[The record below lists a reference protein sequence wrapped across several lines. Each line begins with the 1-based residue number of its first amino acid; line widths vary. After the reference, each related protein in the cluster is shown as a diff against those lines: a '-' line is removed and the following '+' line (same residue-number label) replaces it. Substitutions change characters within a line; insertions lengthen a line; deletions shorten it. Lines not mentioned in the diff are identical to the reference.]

1 MEWIE
6 RLNDAISYIEEHLTE
21 EIDMNQLGRIA
32 CCSSYHFQRM
42 FTYMAGVPLAEYI
55 RRRKMSLA
63 AVDLQ
68 GRGMKII
75 DVAGKYGYSSP
86 TAFNRAFQSVHGI
99 APSSLK
105 KEGVSV
111 KSFPPITFKITVKGV
126 EEMNYRIETKEAFR
140 IVGVSVPLDKDIEK
154 NFAVIPAKW
163 GEIAANG
170 TLQRL
175 TGMMDT
181 QPMGVLGISTCN
193 DTEPWRYY
201 IAVSSTQAA
210 DGLEEYTVPAATWA
224 VFPGSGTNQSIQ
236 ELERRIVTEWLPTS
250 GYEYGNAPDVEVYL
264 NPDPANAQYE
274 VWIPVVKRQGE
285 NRSGAAEPVTCQPP
299 QAHRPLFHGWSL
311 PRTQPRGTFK
321 ISLSNSSMLL
331 ECAAS
336 LCHSRRI
343 SRFFCS

>member
-6 RLNDAISYIEEHLTE
+6 RWNEAIGYIEEHLTE
-21 EIDMNQLGRIA
+21 EIDMGQLGRIA

-42 FTYMAGVPLAEYI
+42 FTYMAGIPLSEYI
-55 RRRKMSLA
+55 RRRRMSLA

-75 DVAGKYGYSSP
+75 DVAGRYGYSSP

-99 APSSLK
+99 APSALK
-105 KEGVSV
+105 RDGVSV

-140 IVGVSVPLDKDIEK
+140 IVGVSVPLEKDIEK
-154 NFAVIPAKW
+154 NFAAIPAKW
-163 GEIAANG
+163 GEIAADG

-175 TGMMDT
+175 TGMMDA
-181 QPMGVLGISTCN
+181 QPLGVLGVSICN
-193 DTEPWRYY
+193 DAEAWRYY
-201 IAVSSTQAA
+201 IAVSSSQPA
-210 DGLEEYTVPAATWA
+210 DGLEEYTVPPATWA
-224 VFPGSGTNQSIQ
+224 VFPGSGTSQSIQ

-274 VWIPVVKRQGE
+274 VWIPVVKRQG
-285 NRSGAAEPVTCQPP
+285 
-299 QAHRPLFHGWSL
+299 
-311 PRTQPRGTFK
+311 
-321 ISLSNSSMLL
+321 
-331 ECAAS
+331 
-336 LCHSRRI
+336 
-343 SRFFCS
+343 